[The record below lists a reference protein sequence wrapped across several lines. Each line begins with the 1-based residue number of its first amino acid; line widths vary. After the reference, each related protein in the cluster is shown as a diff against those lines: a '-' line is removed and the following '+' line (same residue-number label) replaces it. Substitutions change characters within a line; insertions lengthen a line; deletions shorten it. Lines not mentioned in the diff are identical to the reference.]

1 MKNFLLSLSFLAFL
15 GSALAQNHRIYFS
28 DKGENVKLLAEPQR
42 FLSQKSLERRAKM
55 NIPVKADDLP
65 VSSAYLSALKRH
77 GLKVKYASRWFNYA
91 LVEGEIPAEVYR
103 YSFVQKVEPTKKYKL
118 HMAGAARDSNFDYG
132 YAENQISMLKGDSLH
147 ARGFTG
153 NGVSIAVI
161 DGGFRGSDTI
171 SAFDSL
177 RLSGRLAGTFNFVRG
192 DTNVFVTGSHG
203 TLVLSTMAANLPQ
216 QIVGTAPHATY
227 WLLTSEFEP
236 TETPVEMDNW
246 LAAAEFADSVGAD
259 VINSSLGYS
268 TFDDSADDFS
278 YADMDGNTTLVTKAA
293 DKAGAKGIAVIVSAG
308 NEGSSSWQ
316 YITAP
321 ADGDS
326 VLSIGAVDFMG
337 DYASF
342 SSVGPTFDGRIKPD
356 VAAQGL
362 GAVAVSSTGTPV
374 NASGTSFSS
383 PIVAG
388 LTACLIQAQ
397 PTRSNFEIYRQI
409 RLSASQYFNP
419 DNQLGYGIP
428 NFLQAYFISQPEYEP
443 AKNIALFPNPV
454 QDQFTLDGLEPMQEV
469 FIQIYGLGGTLV
481 YQSETHSQANG
492 QVPVSLALEAGMYLL
507 KVKTKG
513 SMNTLKISVHEQ

>member
-1 MKNFLLSLSFLAFL
+1 MKNLLFVLGFFAFVGSLQ
-15 GSALAQNHRIYFS
+15 AQNHRIYFS
-28 DKGENVKLLAEPQR
+28 DKGESMKMLAEPQH

-55 NIPVKADDLP
+55 NIAIKTDDLP
-65 VSSAYLSALKRH
+65 VSRQYISALRH
-77 GLKVKYASRWFNYA
+77 QGLKVKFASRWFNYA
-91 LVEGEIPAEVYR
+91 LVEGEVPAEVYHLP
-103 YSFVQKVEPTKKYKL
+103 FVRKVEPTKKYKL
-118 HMAGAARDSNFDYG
+118 HMTGTARANNFDYG
-132 YAENQISMLKGDSLH
+132 YAENQISMLNGDSLH
-147 ARGFTG
+147 ARGFSG
-153 NGVSIAVI
+153 SGVTIAVI

-216 QIVGTAPHATY
+216 QIVGTAPHARY

-236 TETPVEMDNW
+236 TETTVEMDNW

-268 TFDDSADDFS
+268 TFDDTADNFS

-293 DKAGAKGIAVIVSAG
+293 DRAGAKGIAVIVSAG

-362 GAVAVSSTGTPV
+362 GAVAVSSSGAPV

-397 PTRSNFEIYRQI
+397 PTRTNFEIYRQI
-409 RLSASQYFNP
+409 RLSASQFFSP
-419 DNQLGYGIP
+419 DYKLGYGIP
-428 NFLQAYFISQPEYEP
+428 DFLQAYFISRPEYSVAERVS
-443 AKNIALFPNPV
+443 LFPNPLNNE
-454 QDQFTLDGLEPMQEV
+454 FTISGLAPLQPV
-469 FIQIYGLGGTLV
+469 SIQIYGLGGNLV
-481 YQSETHSQANG
+481 YQSETHSMANG
-492 QVPVSLALEAGMYLL
+492 NVPVALELEAGMYLL
-507 KVKTKG
+507 KVKTNG
-513 SMNTLKISVHEQ
+513 ILNTLKISVHD